1 MRVNGIKCV
10 VKEEDLTLEV
20 NKQCDIQ
27 MTYYIIIHK
36 ILILMDCISVNF
48 CISSCISVLFAILS
62 VLY

>member
-10 VKEEDLTLEV
+10 VKKEDLTLEV

-36 ILILMDCISVNF
+36 ILILMDCISVIV